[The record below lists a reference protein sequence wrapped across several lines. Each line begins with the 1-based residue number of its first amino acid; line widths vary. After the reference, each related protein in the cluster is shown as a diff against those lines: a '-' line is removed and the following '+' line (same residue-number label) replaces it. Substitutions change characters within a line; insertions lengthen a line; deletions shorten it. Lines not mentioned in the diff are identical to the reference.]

1 MRRTTG
7 SSPSIAS
14 DDGNVQLAFGD
25 KVRISDD
32 FASPDFTAD
41 TFGIQSRAL
50 TGGEVVS
57 LDERYGIAHLSTASG
72 IRLLT
77 LGDLVMVEDGY
88 ENGGFDEVV
97 YRYLGPNG
105 RVDLGARGLLQRQPL
120 GAGQRD
126 SRQRLHVHRPARSR
140 ST

>member
-1 MRRTTG
+1 M
-7 SSPSIAS
+7 
-14 DDGNVQLAFGD
+14 
-25 KVRISDD
+25 RISDG
-32 FASPDFTAD
+32 FGSPDFTAD
-41 TFGIQSRAL
+41 TFGTQSHAL
-50 TGGEVVS
+50 TAGDVVS

-97 YRYLGPNG
+97 YRYLGANG
-105 RVDLGARGLLQRQPL
+105 RVDLGSEDYFDDGAL
-120 GAGQRD
+120 GAGQRHA
-126 SRQRLHVHRPARSR
+126 RQRLHVHRPVGSR